1 MIPQKYGIPGTT
13 QQTQKLSK
21 TGKYLKGAA
30 VYYLAVS
37 ESQCTFRNIP
47 KLEKKPGRDSNS
59 IVLSIGT

>member
-21 TGKYLKGAA
+21 TGKYLKGVA

-37 ESQCTFRNIP
+37 ETAHF
-47 KLEKKPGRDSNS
+47 
-59 IVLSIGT
+59 